1 MIDDKE
7 KKEAM
12 ERLMKELQEGR
23 ASGEKE
29 GYIPAEEVLK
39 IIRNK

>member
-1 MIDDKE
+1 MIDEKE

-39 IIRNK
+39 IIRSK